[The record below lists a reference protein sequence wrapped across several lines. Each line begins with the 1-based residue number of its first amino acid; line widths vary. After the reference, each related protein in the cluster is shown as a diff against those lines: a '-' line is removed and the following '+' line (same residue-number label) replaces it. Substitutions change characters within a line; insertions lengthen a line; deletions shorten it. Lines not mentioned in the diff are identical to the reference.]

1 MLNPEPEIVPRLVVS
16 AELPSLVTLRESEP
30 LWPTNT
36 PPKFIVVGLACNVPV
51 AVTPFPDNET
61 VRGTV
66 LPDALKLIDAEPVT
80 APVLAGLKATLNVE
94 LFPAA
99 ICAPSARPDML
110 KPVPEVA
117 SDETEI
123 VVVPRFVTVKV
134 CELLLPTG
142 TLPRLALVGTTEI
155 DVVPPL
161 DAPLPE
167 SVTSRAVVIPLP
179 CTTIF
184 PV

>member
-1 MLNPEPEIVPRLVVS
+1 
-16 AELPSLVTLRESEP
+16 
-30 LWPTNT
+30 
-36 PPKFIVVGLACNVPV
+36 
-51 AVTPFPDNET
+51 
-61 VRGTV
+61 
-66 LPDALKLIDAEPVT
+66 
-80 APVLAGLKATLNVE
+80 
-94 LFPAA
+94 
-99 ICAPSARPDML
+99 ML

-123 VVVPRFVTVKV
+123 VEVPRFVTVKV

-155 DVVPPL
+155 DVVSPL

-167 SVTSRAVVIPLP
+167 SVTSRAVVKPLP